1 MILPAPMSSLLSA
14 TAIETG
20 DSQQDTMTA
29 DAQDPDLQPD
39 PDDPALVRLS
49 RSARRRLSRQMALPT
64 WGETPAQSQTRRT
77 QLIKNT
83 ALSLGFSRVGIAEV
97 CDLPADAAALRRW
110 VDAGMHGEMAWMAE
124 DVARRSDPRLVV
136 PGARSVIVLAL
147 DYDSAEPRTRQVD
160 LHGDGSPEQRRGWV
174 SRYAWGDD
182 YHLVIEKLL
191 RQLEVQVTS
200 ALAAELDE
208 DFRGPG
214 QKPGPFRS
222 VRDFRWYVD
231 HGPVLERAWAERAGL
246 GWRGKHTLLIS
257 PQHGSYFFLACIV
270 TSVALDPDPP
280 QTDHCGT
287 CTACLDAC
295 PTSAIVRPHVVDA
308 RLCIS
313 HASIEVDGHLAPQD
327 RNLLGDMLFGC
338 DICQDVCPWN
348 RFSKPSGNPAFA
360 PRDGLVAPR
369 LADILAMQEHEFAQT
384 MARSPLKRRTLA
396 GLQDNASAVL
406 EGRQNRKPKP

>member
-1 MILPAPMSSLLSA
+1 
-14 TAIETG
+14 
-20 DSQQDTMTA
+20 MTA
-29 DAQDPDLQPD
+29 EAPEPDLQYD
-39 PDDPALVRLS
+39 HDDPALVRLS

-77 QLIKNT
+77 QLVKNT

-97 CDLPADAAALRRW
+97 CDLPDDEAALRRW
-110 VDAGMHGEMAWMAE
+110 VDAGMHGQMAWMAE

-136 PGARSVIVLAL
+136 PGAKSVIVLAL
-147 DYDSAEPRTRQVD
+147 DYDTAQPRTRQVD
-160 LHGDGSPEQRRGWV
+160 LHGDGSPEQQRGWV

-182 YHLVIEKLL
+182 YHVVIEKML
-191 RQLEVQVTS
+191 RQLEQRVGD
-200 ALAAELDE
+200 ALAQELND
-208 DFRGPG
+208 DFRGPTER
-214 QKPGPFRS
+214 PGPFKS

-257 PQHGSYFFLACIV
+257 PQHGSYFFLACVV
-270 TSVALDPDPP
+270 TSVALDADKP

-287 CTACLDAC
+287 CTACVDAC
-295 PTSAIVRPHVVDA
+295 PTKAIVGPHVVDA

-313 HASIEVDGHLAPQD
+313 HATIEVDGELPPSDRHLV
-327 RNLLGDMLFGC
+327 GDMLFGC

-348 RFSKPSGNPAFA
+348 RFSKPSGNPAFEPRPGSMA
-360 PRDGLVAPR
+360 PL
-369 LADILAMQEHEFAQT
+369 LADILSMQEAEFAEQ

-396 GLQDNASAVL
+396 GVQDNARAVL
-406 EGRQNRKPKP
+406 EGRQQRKPES